1 MCGACGRTVIVD
13 PVLGAVRTLRQH
25 IIVAQTVS
33 RACRTWPGLPR
44 ITATGAGWTVT
55 GATGTTTLCA
65 TVEALWGEVL
75 RGRGPRPEFG
85 PPAAPGDAMDPD
97 SAALAMRVL
106 AAGQLQSAAAHP

>member
-1 MCGACGRTVIVD
+1 MCGACGRTVVVD
-13 PVLGAVRTLRQH
+13 PVLGAERTLRQH

-33 RACRTWPGLPR
+33 RACRAWPGLPR

-55 GATGTTTLCA
+55 GATGATTLCA

-85 PPAAPGDAMDPD
+85 QASASGDAMDPD
-97 SAALAMRVL
+97 SAALAERVL
-106 AAGQLQSAAAHP
+106 AAGRLQSAAAPP